1 MVYLPS
7 NFDPLFKQMHLKT
20 SFSRKEHSDA
30 GLALL
35 LLTLIV
41 GLWLDNHLVF
51 RIAIAEVVV
60 LLIAP
65 VILYPFTFLWLNSS
79 DLLGKVMSK
88 ILLAVIFF
96 LFVCPIA
103 FIRKAMGKDTLR
115 LKEFKKGTNSVF
127 TERNH
132 TITKSD
138 LSMPY

>member
-1 MVYLPS
+1 M
-7 NFDPLFKQMHLKT
+7 NLKT
-20 SFSRKEHSDA
+20 SFSKKEHTDS

-41 GLWLDNHLVF
+41 GLWLNNHLVF
-51 RIAIAEVVV
+51 RASIAVVVV

-65 VILYPFTFLWLNSS
+65 VIIYPFTFLWLNMS

-88 ILLAVIFF
+88 ILLALIFF
-96 LFVCPIA
+96 LFVCPVA
-103 FIRKAMGKDTLR
+103 LIRKALGKDTLR
-115 LKEFKKGTNSVF
+115 LKEFKKDSESVF

-132 TITKSD
+132 TFTKSD

>member
-1 MVYLPS
+1 
-7 NFDPLFKQMHLKT
+7 MHLKT
-20 SFSRKEHSDA
+20 CFSKKEHSDA

-51 RIAIAEVVV
+51 RISMAVVVV

-65 VILYPFTFLWLNSS
+65 VIIYPFTFLWLNMS
-79 DLLGKVMSK
+79 DLLGKVISK

-96 LFVCPIA
+96 LFVCPVA
-103 FIRKAMGKDTLR
+103 LIRKALGKDTLR
-115 LKEFKKGTNSVF
+115 LKEFKKDSGSVF

-132 TITKSD
+132 TFTKSD